1 MTMPADDRDILA
13 RISAALA
20 AEAPHL
26 TGMYRIFSRL
36 TVRDQ
41 IPDEDAVRRLP
52 RRPAGAGA
60 SGPVASSRGA
70 SGLRFRGRTVLTG
83 RQARIM
89 ALPALLLAILITVVA
104 LTAGG
109 GMRCTRTVALHAAP
123 GVAGV
128 TGASCRNGAAAPPPT
143 DR

>member
-1 MTMPADDRDILA
+1 MTMPAEDRDILA

-20 AEAPHL
+20 ADAPHL
-26 TGMYRIFSRL
+26 AGMYRIFSRL

-52 RRPAGAGA
+52 RRPAGADGHGRA
-60 SGPVASSRGA
+60 PADGPGTR
-70 SGLRFRGRTVLTG
+70 GLRFRGRTVLTG

-104 LTAGG
+104 LTAGST
-109 GMRCTRTVALHAAP
+109 RCTRGVSLRGMV
-123 GVAGV
+123 GVA
-128 TGASCRNGAAAPPPT
+128 GASCRNGAAAPPPAN
-143 DR
+143 R

>member
-36 TVRDQ
+36 TVRDH

-52 RRPAGAGA
+52 HWPAGAGG
-60 SGPVASSRGA
+60 SGRALADGPGA
-70 SGLRFRGRTVLTG
+70 RGLRFRGRTVLTG

-109 GMRCTRTVALHAAP
+109 GMRCNRTASLHGMI
-123 GVAGV
+123 GVA
-128 TGASCRNGAAAPPPT
+128 GASCRNGAPAPPPT
-143 DR
+143 NR